1 MLQSLLSAIR
11 QEDLKIGVIRDVP
24 AFPGAR
30 LASAGFPLTV
40 IRTIRRYSYTR
51 RVLISNSVSK
61 TSRPRNNLT
70 RVERRQD
77 PQVEQLLLAARTAC
91 DME

>member
-70 RVERRQD
+70 RERRQD